1 MGETSSSCWLRV
13 RLGGDLAFE
22 GKGNKSKWM
31 KLSAWRQP
39 ERVGQDVMGREIGHF
54 FIKGKRV
61 GRALRDVPE
70 EAQGG
75 EEPQSGEDP
84 SPQVGR

>member
-1 MGETSSSCWLRV
+1 
-13 RLGGDLAFE
+13 
-22 GKGNKSKWM
+22 M

-54 FIKGKRV
+54 FIKAKRV

-75 EEPQSGEDP
+75 EEPQSREDRSLSGILAKSN
-84 SPQVGR
+84 SPGFQVFRRFL